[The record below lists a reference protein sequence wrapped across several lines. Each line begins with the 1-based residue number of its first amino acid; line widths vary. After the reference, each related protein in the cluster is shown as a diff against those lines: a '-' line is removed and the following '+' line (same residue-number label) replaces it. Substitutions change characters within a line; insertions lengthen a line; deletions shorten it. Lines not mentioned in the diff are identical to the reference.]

1 MFDHAKASF
10 GVPSD
15 FDFVERRSL
24 THMHPA
30 MAAFVENVRVIGGM
44 NVDHALHVQ
53 ICVVNYN
60 HAILRIVYVT

>member
-1 MFDHAKASF
+1 
-10 GVPSD
+10 
-15 FDFVERRSL
+15 
-24 THMHPA
+24 
-30 MAAFVENVRVIGGM
+30 M